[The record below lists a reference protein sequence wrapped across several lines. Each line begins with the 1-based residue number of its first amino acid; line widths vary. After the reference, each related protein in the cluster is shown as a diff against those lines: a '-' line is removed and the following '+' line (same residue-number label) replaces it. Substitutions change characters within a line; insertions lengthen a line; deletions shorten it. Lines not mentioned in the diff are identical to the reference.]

1 MNRPWIQYLQKSAA
15 SRDVTIF
22 RKWSAGKITAGMAIK
37 MMKISNNMP
46 AYLNIEPSEWIE
58 WVRGLG
64 YRREAN

>member
-1 MNRPWIQYLQKSAA
+1 MHRPWIQYLQKSAA
-15 SRDVTIF
+15 SRDVAIF
-22 RKWSAGKITAGMAIK
+22 RKWSYGMITAGTAIK
-37 MMKISNNMP
+37 MMKINNNMP